1 MHAEQLDTDVEL
13 ARRLVAS
20 QFPEWGSLPVEAVTE
35 RGTDNAL
42 YRLGEDKVVRLPTRP
57 RTSLTLEK
65 ERRWLPRLGPFLPL
79 AVPEPLRVG
88 EPGEGYPF
96 AWSIYRWLPGTSA
109 IEAPIADLRR
119 AAVDLAGFITAL
131 HRMDTTG
138 GPPPGEHNF
147 GRGEPLANRDEAVRA
162 VLRDRDLV
170 ALWEEALA
178 APGWDQP
185 PVWIHGDLDAR
196 NLLVE
201 DGRIAAVI
209 DFGSLGVGD
218 PACEV
223 MVAWKLFRGE
233 SRDLFRRELAVDD
246 ATWARARG
254 WALSQAVIALG
265 YYTTETNPVLVG
277 EAQKWLEEL
286 VADA

>member
-1 MHAEQLDTDVEL
+1 MHADQLATDVEL

-20 QFPEWGSLPVEAVTE
+20 QFPEWASLPVEAVTE
-35 RGTDNAL
+35 RGTDNVL

-79 AVPEPLRVG
+79 AVPEPLRAG

-131 HRMDTTG
+131 HRIDTTG

-201 DGRIAAVI
+201 GGRITAVI

-233 SRDLFRRELAVDD
+233 SRDLFRRELAVDE